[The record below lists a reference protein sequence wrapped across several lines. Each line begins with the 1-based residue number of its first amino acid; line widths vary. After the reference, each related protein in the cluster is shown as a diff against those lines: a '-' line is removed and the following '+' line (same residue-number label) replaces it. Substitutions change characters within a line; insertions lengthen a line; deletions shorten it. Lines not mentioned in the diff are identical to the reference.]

1 MKMALKD
8 NLVAK
13 HNRPPEEPS
22 VNDMVADR
30 YFNMA
35 KSRLHRSVTNAVDC
49 AVRIHIGVK
58 PRQPAGAMLARGR
71 RTASS
76 WFRAGGVMMIGI
88 AFTNACACRQGRH
101 MIWDRLGGHHK
112 AARAMWELNLP
123 WIKFE

>member
-1 MKMALKD
+1 
-8 NLVAK
+8 
-13 HNRPPEEPS
+13 
-22 VNDMVADR
+22 MVADR

-76 WFRAGGVMMIGI
+76 WFRAGGV
-88 AFTNACACRQGRH
+88 NDD
-101 MIWDRLGGHHK
+101 WDRVY
-112 AARAMWELNLP
+112 ELLVP
-123 WIKFE
+123 AGKVAT